1 MHRKRLGWRFPSA
14 IESGGRTIGGAE
26 VSASTPP
33 LLGSC
38 RSGMHLK
45 FGEKNTPEFE
55 VWRLYEEFAQIS
67 QLFAKHSVITAGRGD
82 DFRKFHGCL
91 QNIKSPPRGAGGE
104 ASLQIIFRVS
114 PPSHMGRGAGDGEK
128 KFV

>member
-1 MHRKRLGWRFPSA
+1 
-14 IESGGRTIGGAE
+14 
-26 VSASTPP
+26 
-33 LLGSC
+33 
-38 RSGMHLK
+38 MHLK

-91 QNIKSPPRGAGGE
+91 QNIKSRHGRRSNFCKFHSHLQSIKFGHGVQGAKPPC
-104 ASLQIIFRVS
+104 
-114 PPSHMGRGAGDGEK
+114 K
-128 KFV
+128 